1 MFFVLEIV
9 DPLLVAIL
17 GILVMLI
24 MPNYG
29 AKMKG
34 HLLVDDAVHRISEGA
49 VPVKDTELLLSKWW
63 TNMVHWNGLQD
74 AIVDGVVLAVCGLDF
89 CFGRLNRIRNEGGNN
104 EVVGGWIRD
113 EDLIE
118 LLD

>member
-1 MFFVLEIV
+1 MVLEIV

-24 MPNYG
+24 MPNCS

-34 HLLVDDAVHRISEGA
+34 HLLVDDAVHRIGEGA
-49 VPVKDTELLLSKWW
+49 VPVKDTELLLSKRR
-63 TNMVHWNGLQD
+63 TEIVHWNGLQD
-74 AIVDGVVLAVCGLDF
+74 VIVNGVVLAVCGLDF

-104 EVVGGWIRD
+104 EAVGGWIRD
-113 EDLIE
+113 EDPVE
-118 LLD
+118 LLG